1 MTWIVSSGRR
11 RLGYEAVGRPV
22 AGSWGGYPFGTSPTL
37 VSDAFI
43 LGMDTYST
51 KLANYLLPLF
61 LYEVSKC
68 IVGHLPPPVAKRSC

>member
-11 RLGYEAVGRPV
+11 RLGYEAVGQLV
-22 AGSWGGYPFGTSPTL
+22 AGSWIGCPFGTSPTL
-37 VSDAFI
+37 VSDGSM
-43 LGMDTYST
+43 LGMDTYSA

-68 IVGHLPPPVAKRSC
+68 IVGDLLPPVAKRSC